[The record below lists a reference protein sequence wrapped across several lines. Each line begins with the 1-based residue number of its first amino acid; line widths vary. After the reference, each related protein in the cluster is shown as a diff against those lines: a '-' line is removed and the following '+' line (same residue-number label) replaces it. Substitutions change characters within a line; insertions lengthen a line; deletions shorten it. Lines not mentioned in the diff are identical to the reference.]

1 MKLTGYYMNAVA
13 KTEQGITDIIV
24 FDVKTRAELVQRLD
38 KAHPDTCRLY
48 DFERHPFALN
58 LEPDD
63 ATDALSLAIRLALP
77 VDCEVL

>member
-38 KAHPDTCRLY
+38 KVHPVMCRLY

-58 LEPDD
+58 LKPDD
-63 ATDALSLAIRLALP
+63 ATDVLSLAIRLGLP